1 MAEVSPRDEGVARRG
16 SSARVRAGFNSPD
29 RDNAVVVDADKVSP
43 TCPLPMNIETN
54 ADLPYSEAS
63 RGYRR
68 TVYRHA
74 DWLEHRS
81 STRLFGNLS
90 GTLTSGV
97 VRSLLTEVAAV
108 ATISTLTCAWNGA
121 VQASW
126 TGSPS
131 AIPSSTSPRSSSPGS
146 PRSRSPSPPPPS
158 ASPRVPH
165 ER

>member
-1 MAEVSPRDEGVARRG
+1 M
-16 SSARVRAGFNSPD
+16 
-29 RDNAVVVDADKVSP
+29 VVDADKVSP

-63 RGYRR
+63 RRYRR

-121 VQASW
+121 VQGFVDWQSVPHDPILHLPSFLVARLPALPFTLAS
-126 TGSPS
+126 
-131 AIPSSTSPRSSSPGS
+131 
-146 PRSRSPSPPPPS
+146 PPS
-158 ASPRVPH
+158 ASSSCSARTLVTRAGWIPASRGAAS
-165 ER
+165 